1 MKTYNAEPAIRQ
13 TSHDGVVIAMPKPA
27 VFTYTP
33 LLQRED
39 SSSSP
44 SQVNQRVLVSSVA
57 NFSTAYNLAIIGSVL
72 PLIEEK
78 HPSTDM
84 RIVPLIS
91 ACCLVGAIVGQ
102 LIFGYIGDVMGRKKG
117 MILTLALSIL
127 GATASAFVPKN
138 ESIYLSLAI
147 CRFILGIGV
156 GGVYPLSA
164 ASAAE
169 GGGSDAVLNNK
180 RVAAVFSF
188 QGWGQLASFLLSYM
202 LLNTSLRHVWVW
214 RILLGFGALPGLF
227 VLNAAI
233 QSEETGAFLKSQH
246 DPNKMS
252 LGESIRVYTKE
263 FIGTSLGWFLF
274 DITFYGNV
282 IFTPIILDQL
292 YQGEATT
299 IVDIAQFSVFT
310 SLIALPGYYMS
321 YFMVGRLDFK
331 QIQMQGFFVMA
342 LLFLIMGLFYDTLE
356 SLKML
361 LFIMYPLPP
370 PQCFIDPF
378 CRYGLTFFFSNF
390 GPNVST
396 FSLPA
401 ELFPSAH
408 RVQLSGMSAAAGK
421 LGTVRRHDIS
431 YNADI
436 LNGVGA
442 AVGAYWYGWIEAT
455 SSVAMVLVISGLVS
469 ALGLAV
475 TSFFIPSKRYA

>member
-1 MKTYNAEPAIRQ
+1 MASSGSSSVSQQAERIFTFPAMKTYNAEPAIRQ

-361 LFIMYPLPP
+361 LFIMY
-370 PQCFIDPF
+370 
-378 CRYGLTFFFSNF
+378 GLTFFFSNF

-421 LGTVRRHDIS
+421 L
-431 YNADI
+431 
-436 LNGVGA
+436 GA